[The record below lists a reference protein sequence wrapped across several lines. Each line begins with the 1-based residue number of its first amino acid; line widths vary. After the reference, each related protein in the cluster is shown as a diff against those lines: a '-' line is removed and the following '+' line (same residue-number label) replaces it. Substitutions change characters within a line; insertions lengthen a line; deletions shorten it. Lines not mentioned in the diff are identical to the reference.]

1 VQASTASKQSTSTAE
16 LTSTLTAILSH
27 LLASTGRDFLQA
39 VDELE
44 LSLTQIKSLRALID
58 ADEPLSVKALGD
70 ELGLSLPAISRALDG
85 LVQREFVTRAED
97 PADRRSKRLAL
108 TRKGRR
114 THDQL
119 YALRVAGLR
128 EFVEELDPN
137 EREALAA
144 GLVPIARRA
153 GRAELG

>member
-1 VQASTASKQSTSTAE
+1 MQASTASKQTTSATE

-27 LLASTGRDFLQA
+27 LLTSTGRDFLQA

-70 ELGLSLPAISRALDG
+70 ELGLSLHAISRALDG

-128 EFVEELDPN
+128 EFVEDLDPD

-153 GRAELG
+153 GKAELG